1 MNKKF
6 IILFAFVILVEAISS
21 MSSVESKS
29 ISNAKCDSGVET
41 FDLVLLLPS
50 GPSKLDV
57 TLSKDQ
63 DELTA
68 TCDLKPL
75 NPDIPNDSDMIASDS
90 EIPSTEIEKNNE
102 EEEDSD
108 MASSDSDEVGTLDGN
123 DASVIYECTLDGSP
137 KEGSYTITDVKGADI
152 TNLESLTVE
161 LLSCDSDS
169 SNEISSEDLSNTINE
184 SYEDL
189 LSNEADLSDTTLSVE
204 IDRGKSDIRLS
215 FRQVSGFNLNAFT
228 FNFFGLTT
236 KDIPADFSFI
246 FMIYYIT
253 GTGKGDKKVEAT
265 CTIKNPVTLSGSP
278 MAQADFTCTFPE
290 TEGLVSIE
298 IASCDGVA
306 GLPFFDYTL
315 LNPKLTDDGIKSGAL
330 KDKSNMPIPSFAKV
344 DMNSFN
350 FDSISEGTFKF
361 KLTVDSL
368 PTEIKPDQTFVLFF
382 NGIKFGFTII
392 SIEGTVLS
400 FDVKIFGEINDQP
413 IAFEQTVVTING
425 IEAFVIPGFLT
436 EERITTKGL
445 PVEPENSDNK
455 EGSSDNEDTDEQSSE
470 ETAQS
475 SDEEKTDESAGQ
487 DSDSSDNGG
496 EDSTEPAETNRS
508 SSTDLDEQISDD
520 PKFEEAEKRLEIFIT
535 FRQINGFTFVPGTIS
550 FNFFAL
556 ITQTLKTPYE
566 ITLLFNLITTEGME
580 EDPRE
585 IQCQLVETVEVND
598 GETKQATFKCEKT
611 GLDKSII
618 YTGLRL
624 ISSEDIAGIPYDD
637 ETLLNP
643 ALTDEAI
650 KNGDLKD
657 AKDSVVPPSFEF
669 EKLDTQKCSE
679 DGKFLLTGKLDKET
693 TIANKF
699 TIPLTYPPNVV
710 ITCTFGTDGIQCIA
724 DEQLV
729 GSVMIEQQV
738 IKEGADELFILKKVK
753 QEDINCENG
762 LKVQAEEKLKVDISF
777 RQVSHIERKAGG
789 NGLRFFFAG
798 FVNKDLAKAYTVNM
812 KVIVIIKE
820 QKVEKEAKCTLEE
833 EVKVTKGK
841 ETQADFNCDLDLAAD
856 EEVKPE
862 NLTVSTNNEN
872 IGGCEE
878 LTNEELSPSL
888 TQEAIDEKSELPLSQ
903 VLDYQVEEN
912 KEKVPPTFTI
922 NSMDFKK
929 CENKGKIKIEGQFSE
944 EITEE
949 MTFELPLTFPKTKV
963 KCTVE
968 EAQANTNVNITC
980 KMQKV
985 KGGLKFTELLVEP
998 RLLKKKRMEMFY
1010 VQQKKHT
1017 LNEEETCQDY
1027 NEIKKERAKKRKK
1040 ADFTFLQLGRPS
1052 GFSGLFFLA
1061 LTKKMFTGTFTTL
1074 TIQVTITIEQS
1085 RRRRNLNTLELDKPT
1100 SVKCEPKASTD
1111 KSVALNCKSDENLV
1125 PVSSELEGDDIYN
1138 IGGAPDEI
1146 TVDKNPNPDYSKL
1159 DNLKN
1164 FDNLASV
1171 NITDLDS
1178 SNCAKTGEYT
1188 IKGVYEGELADNE
1201 NIMIPFDTPDSSGL
1215 CSMKVDSS
1223 NKNLTL
1229 TCQNTDYF
1237 DVSEVMLS
1245 NKMVYV
1251 NESTPLFKITN
1262 DYTARNQFSCAIS
1275 DKSLIVPTQA
1285 PNGTSD
1291 SGDDSDTTIDGDSS
1305 RTRYRKDSSNGL
1317 GGGAIA
1323 GIVIACVVVVGI
1335 VAALIILTKNGTFA
1349 SKSAVTATSIDN
1361 NSTVN
1366 GFKMDEQNP
1375 NMV

>member
-1 MNKKF
+1 
-6 IILFAFVILVEAISS
+6 
-21 MSSVESKS
+21 
-29 ISNAKCDSGVET
+29 
-41 FDLVLLLPS
+41 
-50 GPSKLDV
+50 
-57 TLSKDQ
+57 
-63 DELTA
+63 
-68 TCDLKPL
+68 
-75 NPDIPNDSDMIASDS
+75 
-90 EIPSTEIEKNNE
+90 
-102 EEEDSD
+102 
-108 MASSDSDEVGTLDGN
+108 
-123 DASVIYECTLDGSP
+123 
-137 KEGSYTITDVKGADI
+137 
-152 TNLESLTVE
+152 
-161 LLSCDSDS
+161 
-169 SNEISSEDLSNTINE
+169 
-184 SYEDL
+184 
-189 LSNEADLSDTTLSVE
+189 
-204 IDRGKSDIRLS
+204 
-215 FRQVSGFNLNAFT
+215 
-228 FNFFGLTT
+228 
-236 KDIPADFSFI
+236 
-246 FMIYYIT
+246 
-253 GTGKGDKKVEAT
+253 
-265 CTIKNPVTLSGSP
+265 
-278 MAQADFTCTFPE
+278 
-290 TEGLVSIE
+290 
-298 IASCDGVA
+298 
-306 GLPFFDYTL
+306 
-315 LNPKLTDDGIKSGAL
+315 
-330 KDKSNMPIPSFAKV
+330 
-344 DMNSFN
+344 
-350 FDSISEGTFKF
+350 
-361 KLTVDSL
+361 
-368 PTEIKPDQTFVLFF
+368 
-382 NGIKFGFTII
+382 
-392 SIEGTVLS
+392 
-400 FDVKIFGEINDQP
+400 
-413 IAFEQTVVTING
+413 
-425 IEAFVIPGFLT
+425 
-436 EERITTKGL
+436 
-445 PVEPENSDNK
+445 
-455 EGSSDNEDTDEQSSE
+455 
-470 ETAQS
+470 
-475 SDEEKTDESAGQ
+475 
-487 DSDSSDNGG
+487 
-496 EDSTEPAETNRS
+496 
-508 SSTDLDEQISDD
+508 
-520 PKFEEAEKRLEIFIT
+520 
-535 FRQINGFTFVPGTIS
+535 
-550 FNFFAL
+550 
-556 ITQTLKTPYE
+556 
-566 ITLLFNLITTEGME
+566 ME
-580 EDPRE
+580 EDPTE

-611 GLDKSII
+611 GLDKSIT

-669 EKLDTQKCSE
+669 KKLDTQKCSK

-724 DEQLV
+724 DEKLDS
-729 GSVMIEQQV
+729 SVMIEQQV
-738 IKEGADELFILKKVK
+738 IKEGADELFILKTVK

-762 LKVQAEEKLKVDISF
+762 LKVQAEEKLNVDISF

-798 FVNKDLAKAYTVNM
+798 FVNKDLAKDYTVNM

-833 EVKVTKGK
+833 EVKVTEGK

-888 TQEAIDEKSELPLSQ
+888 TQEAIDEKSEFPLSQ

-929 CENKGKIKIEGQFSE
+929 CKNKGKIKIEGQFSE

-985 KGGLKFTELLVEP
+985 KEGLKFTELLVEP

-1027 NEIKKERAKKRKK
+1027 NEIKKRRAKNIKNAKY
-1040 ADFTFLQLGRPS
+1040 TFLQLGRPS

-1061 LTKKMFTGTFTTL
+1061 LTRKMFTETFTTL
-1074 TIQVTITIEQS
+1074 TIKVTITIEQS
-1085 RRRRNLNTLELDKPT
+1085 RRRRRRNLNTLELDEPT
-1100 SVKCEPKASTD
+1100 SVKCEPKANTD

-1125 PVSSELEGDDIYN
+1125 PVSSELEDDD

-1171 NITDLDS
+1171 NITDLVS

-1188 IKGVYEGELADNE
+1188 IEGEYEGELEDNE

-1215 CSMKVDSS
+1215 CSLTVVDSN
-1223 NKNLTL
+1223 NKKLKL

-1245 NKMVYV
+1245 DKIVYV
-1251 NESTPLFKITN
+1251 NDSTPLFKITN
-1262 DYTARNQFSCAIS
+1262 ARTASKQFSCAIS

-1285 PNGTSD
+1285 PIPTPAPSSSSD
-1291 SGDDSDTTIDGDSS
+1291 SPEVDSS

>member
-29 ISNAKCDSGVET
+29 FSNVKCDSGVET

-57 TLSKDQ
+57 TLEKDQ
-63 DELTA
+63 DKLTA
-68 TCDLKPL
+68 TCVLKPL

-102 EEEDSD
+102 ENSDSD

-123 DASVIYECTLDGSP
+123 DASVTYECTLAGSP
-137 KEGSYTITDVKGADI
+137 KEGSYKIIEVKGDGVELK
-152 TNLESLTVE
+152 NLESLTVE
-161 LLSCDSDS
+161 LLPCDSDS
-169 SNEISSEDLSNTINE
+169 SNEISSENLSNTINE
-184 SYEDL
+184 SNEDL
-189 LSNEADLSDTTLSVE
+189 LSTESDLSDTTLSVE

-253 GTGKGDKKVEAT
+253 GAGKGKEPVEAT
-265 CTIKNPVTLSGSP
+265 CKIDKLVTLSGSP
-278 MAQADFTCTFPE
+278 MAPANFTCTFPK
-290 TEGLVSIE
+290 TDDLVSIE

-306 GLPFFDYTL
+306 GLPFDDTL

-330 KDKSNMPIPSFAKV
+330 KDKSNMPIPSFATV

-350 FDSISEGTFKF
+350 FDFSKGTFTF

-392 SIEGTVLS
+392 SIEGKVLS

-445 PVEPENSDNK
+445 PNEPENSDNK
-455 EGSSDNEDTDEQSSE
+455 EGSSDNEDTDEKSSE

-475 SDEEKTDESAGQ
+475 SDEGKTD
-487 DSDSSDNGG
+487 
-496 EDSTEPAETNRS
+496 EDSTEQAETNRS

-535 FRQINGFTFVPGTIS
+535 FRQINGFTFVSGTIS

-556 ITQTLKTPYE
+556 ITQTLKIPYN

-580 EDPRE
+580 EDPTE

-611 GLDKSII
+611 VSNTSIT

-657 AKDSVVPPSFEF
+657 ANVSVVPPSFEF
-669 EKLDTQKCSE
+669 TKLDTQKCSE

-710 ITCTFGTDGIQCIA
+710 ITCTFGKDGIQCIA

-729 GSVMIEQQV
+729 GSVMIEQQI

-777 RQVSHIERKAGG
+777 RQVSHIEQKAGG

-812 KVIVIIKE
+812 KVIVIIKKQKVE

-929 CENKGKIKIEGQFSE
+929 CKNKGKIKIEGQFSE

-963 KCTVE
+963 KCTVK

-1027 NEIKKERAKKRKK
+1027 NEIKKAHAKNRTN

-1085 RRRRNLNTLELDKPT
+1085 RRRRRNLNTLELDEPT
-1100 SVKCEPKASTD
+1100 SVECKPETSTD
-1111 KSVALNCKSDENLV
+1111 KSVALNCKSDKNLV
-1125 PVSSELEGDDIYN
+1125 PVSSELEGDD

-1159 DNLKN
+1159 DNLEN

-1171 NITDLDS
+1171 NITDLNS

-1262 DYTARNQFSCAIS
+1262 DFTAPNQFSCAIS

-1285 PNGTSD
+1285 PITTPAPSSSSD
-1291 SGDDSDTTIDGDSS
+1291 SPGVDSS
-1305 RTRYRKDSSNGL
+1305 RTRYKKDSNGL